1 MTEIP
6 RRRKGI
12 GILIAVDE
20 GPAGGAASGLKSVE
34 SLVQSGADLRRWGGR
49 DYPGRRGFLRG
60 SRGLRGRRRSRRY
73 GGRRGKGRSRCRRRR
88 RRGCIRW
95 RDGRCGRDQ
104 APDQQIIE
112 GGRSQDS
119 GVAEAELGGGLQQLQ
134 IPDRGPGSG
143 EAMEIG
149 DLTPAATVVLFY
161 QEMAAGVG
169 PLSLEPEL
177 EPGALAE
184 GGGLDP
190 VTGRV
195 QLD

>member
-1 MTEIP
+1 
-6 RRRKGI
+6 
-12 GILIAVDE
+12 
-20 GPAGGAASGLKSVE
+20 
-34 SLVQSGADLRRWGGR
+34 
-49 DYPGRRGFLRG
+49 
-60 SRGLRGRRRSRRY
+60 
-73 GGRRGKGRSRCRRRR
+73 
-88 RRGCIRW
+88 
-95 RDGRCGRDQ
+95 
-104 APDQQIIE
+104 
-112 GGRSQDS
+112 
-119 GVAEAELGGGLQQLQ
+119 
-134 IPDRGPGSG
+134 
-143 EAMEIG
+143 MEIG

>member
-119 GVAEAELGGGLQQLQ
+119 GVAEAEPVGARQQFQ
-134 IPDRGPGSG
+134 FPDYGPGIG
-143 EAMEIG
+143 KAVEICN
-149 DLTPAATVVLFY
+149 LAPTAAVVLLN
-161 QEMAAGVG
+161 QQVAGGVG

-177 EPGALAE
+177 EPLTLAE

-195 QLD
+195 QLN